1 MAENV
6 YNVNTSHL
14 DSGLHLF
21 PRHHNVANLNLF
33 CKIIFKAI
41 VLMRFLPW
49 YLDRINLNAVLFWQL
64 GLIILFFK

>member
-6 YNVNTSHL
+6 CNVNTSHL

-21 PRHHNVANLNLF
+21 PCHHNVATLNLF

-49 YLDRINLNAVLFWQL
+49 YPDRINLSVVLFWQL
-64 GLIILFFK
+64 GLIVLLLK